1 MRTGFHQVGDGPP
14 IAGTLDHEIADE
26 RHGLGMVELDAAF
39 EPPAGDRRRHGDHKL
54 VLLTGGEV
62 HVPSSAGP
70 KSWQGAW
77 VSQRHERRD
86 QTTPECATA
95 GRDESGDENVA
106 DHTRTCVRLSILLE
120 ADTQRISLGGQ
131 VSPDMDQAGHRGMA
145 AQGGRASR
153 DRSEEH
159 TSELQSLMRSSYAVF
174 CLKKKRKHK
183 YTTKNKY
190 NDNSIP
196 HNT

>member
-39 EPPAGDRRRHGDHKL
+39 EPPAGDRRRHGDQQL

-95 GRDESGDENVA
+95 GRDEYGDENFA
-106 DHTRTCVRLSILLE
+106 DHTRTGVRPSLLTE
-120 ADTQRISLGGQ
+120 ADPTRHPLARQ
-131 VSPDMDQAGHRGMA
+131 
-145 AQGGRASR
+145 
-153 DRSEEH
+153 
-159 TSELQSLMRSSYAVF
+159 
-174 CLKKKRKHK
+174 
-183 YTTKNKY
+183 
-190 NDNSIP
+190 
-196 HNT
+196 